1 MTEGSEPQRFCAVM
15 PLFPHIA
22 VKNFRVLGLVSGV
35 IKAFDFKHD
44 VVGFN
49 LGLNIWALSVLDKIL
64 QSVCL

>member
-1 MTEGSEPQRFCAVM
+1 M

-35 IKAFDFKHD
+35 IKAFDFEHD